1 MATVDSLD
9 KIVMRELDQFA
20 GLLPE
25 TIMEAQK
32 AAAKAGVKKLKKIS
46 PTMTGDYAK
55 AWKSKTVKTR
65 TGSTTTI
72 YNSEKPGLIH
82 LLEFGHAK
90 VGGGRTQGTP
100 HVEPEETEVAKLY
113 EEELRRRLEDGT

>member
-9 KIVMRELDQFA
+9 KIVMRELDQYA

-32 AAAKAGVKKLKKIS
+32 AAAKAGVKKLKKTS
-46 PTMTGDYAK
+46 PSRTGEYAK
-55 AWKSKTVKTR
+55 AWKTKTVKTR

-72 YNSEKPGLIH
+72 YNGEKPGLVH

-90 VGGGRTQGTP
+90 VNGGRTRAFE
-100 HVEPEETEVAKLY
+100 HVEPEETEVVKLY
-113 EEELRRRLEDGT
+113 EEELKRRLEK